1 MTAEQQQPTDTHSG
15 TQQLEIAHQWIEYL
29 KKKNAVA
36 TFLWITF
43 LLLGLGLAAFSVV
56 TFLSKLELET
66 RSFSQEQTYL
76 EEKAAVQAA
85 LESAE
90 LEIKSLTTELIA
102 EREAKQ
108 ALADQ
113 LDTLQSFQG
122 ETGEQLALSAKLV
135 AALKQKITALEDERR
150 LLEDALDRGT
160 QERGS
165 VDRKLQQSQALNAQ
179 LSEELKSRGAAYTA
193 LVKRQKETTAEME
206 RLADLL
212 QQAKSREEQLDK
224 RNASLSQE
232 VSNLSVELQTA
243 KSEMVAMEK
252 KFKALITPIAPAQ
265 TSRQLSPVSAAPVEA
280 IKQNQTSATPMIIS
294 PVQVTTTNDTKPDT
308 AGDGAKEG
316 ANEKPSSLDFES
328 IVIE

>member
-102 EREAKQ
+102 EQEAKQ

-212 QQAKSREEQLDK
+212 QQAKFREEQLDK

-265 TSRQLSPVSAAPVEA
+265 TSSQLSPVSAAPVEA

-294 PVQVTTTNDTKPDT
+294 PVQVTTTSDTKSDT
-308 AGDGAKEG
+308 AGDGSKEG